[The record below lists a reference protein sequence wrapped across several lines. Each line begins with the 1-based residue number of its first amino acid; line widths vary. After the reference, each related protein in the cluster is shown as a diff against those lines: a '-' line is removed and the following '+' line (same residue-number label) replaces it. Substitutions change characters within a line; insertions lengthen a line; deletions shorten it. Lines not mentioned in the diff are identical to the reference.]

1 MRCLFISDCEGPIS
15 KNDNAFEITK
25 EFIPYGD
32 RLFTLISK
40 YDDILADNLQKP
52 DYDAGS
58 TLKLILPFLKA
69 FNVTERKIEQFSAN
83 NLLLIKDSKISLSYV
98 RKLSPAFIVST
109 SYEQYIK
116 ALCEAINFP
125 FENTYCTRL
134 SIDKYSIS
142 DKETRYLR
150 KIAQELSEMPQITIP
165 TNAKA
170 INDFSLETQK
180 IIKKLDH
187 LFWEDLSSSSLYRF
201 FNDVIPIGGSQKA
214 KAIEDVVKRT
224 NNSLKNVVYFG
235 DSITDSEALSLV
247 KKNGGLAVSFNGNQY
262 AIKNSDV
269 VVLSDSNLVIAI
281 ITNLFCLFGTKG
293 TIQLLRSWNA
303 TALEELGIES
313 EILRKFL
320 KEHPVAL
327 PLVEILTTKNAKFLI
342 EKSNIFRKKVRG
354 KSVGRLG

>member
-25 EFIPYGD
+25 EFIPNGD

-40 YDDILADNLQKP
+40 YDDILADNLKKP

-83 NLLLIKDSKISLSYV
+83 NLLLIKDSKISLSYI

-116 ALCEAINFP
+116 ALCEAISFP
-125 FENTYCTRL
+125 FENTYCTKL
-134 SIDKYSIS
+134 SIDKFSIS
-142 DKETRYLR
+142 DKETKYLR
-150 KIAQELSEMPQITIP
+150 KIAKELSEMPQIIIP
-165 TNAKA
+165 TNANS
-170 INDFSLETQK
+170 IDDFSLETQK
-180 IIKKLDH
+180 VIKKLDN
-187 LFWEDLSSSSLYRF
+187 LFWKELSSSSLYRF
-201 FNDVIPIGGSQKA
+201 FTDVIPIGGSQKA
-214 KAIEDVVKRT
+214 RAIKDVVKKN
-224 NNSLKNVVYFG
+224 NNSLKNVIYFG

-262 AIKNSDV
+262 AINNSDV
-269 VVLSDSNLVIAI
+269 AILSDSNLVIAI
-281 ITNLFCLFGTKG
+281 ITNLFCLFGTKS
-293 TIQLLRSWNA
+293 TLKLLKNWNA
-303 TALEELGIES
+303 TVLEELGMES
-313 EILRKFL
+313 GLLRRFL
-320 KEHPVAL
+320 IDNPGNL
-327 PLVEILTTKNAKFLI
+327 PLVEILTTKNTKFLI